1 MTASNTF
8 WDPII
13 KNLTD
18 QWKALSNLISDKV
31 DALKISKMLSIIKWM
46 EYFANFL
53 NRRIRFWTIPLSNV
67 TRDKVT

>member
-1 MTASNTF
+1 M
-8 WDPII
+8 I
-13 KNLTD
+13 KNFAD
-18 QWKALSNLISDKV
+18 QWKALSNPISDKV

-53 NRRIRFWTIPLSNV
+53 NRRIGFWTIPLSNV